1 MAPENEKLIQLLT
14 KARELYREMETS
26 GRLLDETQVAE
37 WSEETLRHF
46 RQRRQE
52 LFAAL
57 EKVNQAIHAIHQQF
71 SAKDGM
77 PPEVQALVR
86 EQLEL
91 IELIQESD
99 RKLLARGQALQ
110 QQLAPLLK
118 NINTHRELFKEYQS
132 DSEKNPPP
140 PRFFKAT
147 I

>member
-1 MAPENEKLIQLLT
+1 MEKLIQLLT
-14 KARELYREMETS
+14 EARELYREMETA
-26 GRLLDETQVAE
+26 GRLLAKTPAAK
-37 WSEETLRHF
+37 WSRETLRQF
-46 RQRRQE
+46 QQRRQE

-57 EKVNQAIHAIHQQF
+57 EKVNQGINTAIHRQF
-71 SAKDGM
+71 PTADSV
-77 PPEVQALVR
+77 PPEIQALVQ
-86 EQLEL
+86 EHLEL

-99 RKLLARGQALQ
+99 RQLLERSHDLQ

-118 NINTHRELFKEYQS
+118 NINAHRELFKEYQP